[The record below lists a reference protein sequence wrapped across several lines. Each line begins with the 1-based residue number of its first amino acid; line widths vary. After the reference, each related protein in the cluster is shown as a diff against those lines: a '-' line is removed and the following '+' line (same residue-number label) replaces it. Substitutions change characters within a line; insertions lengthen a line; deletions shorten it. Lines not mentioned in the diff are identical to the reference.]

1 LQIIASTARAHARS
15 LSVYHV
21 INRPS
26 SKSVLAREE
35 GDVMARRAT
44 NVTRTRIQDV
54 ALALFRT
61 RGYDATSLQQIAADL
76 DVTKAALYYHFPS
89 KARLL
94 HSLADPFLDEECT
107 LLEGYTD
114 GPLAD
119 AARCALASALIDLL
133 LAHRPVVAWLTRDLA
148 ALAQPAIGARVEA
161 NTERLQRLLAGSD
174 QSVAG
179 QVRAAAA
186 VGALTRPVAVLND
199 VHLSDLRGTIL
210 AAALGAL
217 GNESE

>member
-1 LQIIASTARAHARS
+1 
-15 LSVYHV
+15 
-21 INRPS
+21 
-26 SKSVLAREE
+26 
-35 GDVMARRAT
+35 MARRST
-44 NVTRTRIQDV
+44 NVTRTRIQAV
-54 ALALFRT
+54 ARARFARC
-61 RGYDATSLQQIAADL
+61 GYDATSLQQIAADL

-94 HSLADPFLDEECT
+94 HSLADPFLDGERT
-107 LLEGYTD
+107 LLAGYSD
-114 GPLAD
+114 GPLD
-119 AARCALASALIDLL
+119 AATRRELVRALIDLL

>member
-1 LQIIASTARAHARS
+1 
-15 LSVYHV
+15 
-21 INRPS
+21 
-26 SKSVLAREE
+26 
-35 GDVMARRAT
+35 MARRAT
-44 NVTRTRIQDV
+44 NVTRTRIQAV
-54 ALALFRT
+54 ARARFARC
-61 RGYDATSLQQIAADL
+61 GYDATSLQQIAADL

-89 KARLL
+89 KAELL
-94 HSLADPFLDEECT
+94 HSLADPLLDGERT
-107 LLEGYTD
+107 LLAGYTD

-119 AARCALASALIDLL
+119 AARRALASALIDLL

-161 NTERLQRLLAGSD
+161 NTERLQRLLAGAD

-186 VGALTRPVAVLND
+186 MGALTRPVAVLND
-199 VHLSDLRGTIL
+199 VDLGDLRGTIL

-217 GNESE
+217 GLE

>member
-1 LQIIASTARAHARS
+1 
-15 LSVYHV
+15 
-21 INRPS
+21 
-26 SKSVLAREE
+26 
-35 GDVMARRAT
+35 MARRAT

-54 ALALFRT
+54 ALALFAT
-61 RGYDATSLQQIAADL
+61 RGYDATSLQEIATAL

-89 KARLL
+89 KAELL
-94 HSLADPFLDEECT
+94 HSLADPFLDGECA
-107 LLEGYTD
+107 LLAGYTD
-114 GPLAD
+114 GPLDD
-119 AARCALASALIDLL
+119 AARRELTSALIDLL
-133 LAHRPVVAWLTRDLA
+133 LAHRPVVAWLTRDLS

-174 QSVAG
+174 QSMAG

-199 VHLSDLRGTIL
+199 VHRGDLRSTIL

-217 GNESE
+217 GME